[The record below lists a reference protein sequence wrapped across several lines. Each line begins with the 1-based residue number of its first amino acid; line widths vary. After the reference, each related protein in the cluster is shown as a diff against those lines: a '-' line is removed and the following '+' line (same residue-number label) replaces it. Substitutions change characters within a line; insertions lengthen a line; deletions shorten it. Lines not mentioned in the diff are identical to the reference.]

1 MRQVAR
7 KMKTQLD
14 GEFRIADKSDE
25 FAIENAVREMG
36 RMEEAKRRFIEGK
49 NIE

>member
-14 GEFRIADKSDE
+14 GEFRHANKSDVV
-25 FAIENAVREMG
+25 AIENAVREMG
-36 RMEEAKRRFIEGK
+36 RMEEVKRRYLE
-49 NIE
+49 EQ

>member
-14 GEFRIADKSDE
+14 GDFLVADKSDE
-25 FAIENAVREMG
+25 VAIENAVRELG
-36 RMEEAKRRFIEGK
+36 RIEEAKRRYLEGK
-49 NIE
+49 E